1 MTIQWDYNTFYE
13 RVGQQN
19 GWDFSTMKVI
29 SEPTDWDFYDE
40 VTRCTQTSDLLLDI
54 GTGGGEAVL
63 AIAEHAHLLV
73 GIDLAHGMIET
84 AQRNL
89 KRTKKCSNVRFT
101 QMDADNLQFP
111 KSFFNIVSCRHS
123 AFSAS
128 EVYNVLAEDGVFLT
142 QQVSEHDKLN
152 VKQAFGRGQ
161 HLGIEPGTLLEKYKQ
176 ELQHAG
182 FQHIEVREY
191 NVTEYYATPEDLLF
205 LLTHT
210 PIVPQFGELESDLDI
225 FEQFVLDHRDEKG
238 IRTNSARF
246 MITARK

>member
-1 MTIQWDYNTFYE
+1 MTKQWDYNTFYE

-40 VTRCTQTSDLLLDI
+40 VTRRTQATDLLLDI

-63 AIAEHAHLLV
+63 SIAEHAHLLV

-89 KRTKKCSNVRFT
+89 KRTDNCSNVRFM

-123 AFSAS
+123 VFSAS
-128 EVYNVLAEDGVFLT
+128 EVYNVLAEDGVFQT

-152 VKQAFGRGQ
+152 IKQAFGRGQ
-161 HLGIEPGTLLEKYKQ
+161 HLDIEPGTLLEKYKQ
-176 ELQHAG
+176 ELKHAG

-191 NVTEYYATPEDLLF
+191 NVNEYYATPEDLLF

-210 PIVPQFGELESDLDI
+210 PIVPQFGELASDRDV

-238 IRTNSARF
+238 IRTNSGRF